1 MSIRLDTELAP
12 VDILAL
18 LRTLLPHHRLA
29 GPLGEGLAVLLGH
42 RLALLLRLLLT
53 DLVRGL
59 ATLLPGDRAAHLPGD
74 GVAVLPGDLH
84 TTVHSPVTRTEYRT
98 LAHSS
103 LGTSWHCCWRGR

>member
-1 MSIRLDTELAP
+1 M
-12 VDILAL
+12 
-18 LRTLLPHHRLA
+18 
-29 GPLGEGLAVLLGH
+29 LLGH

-59 ATLLPGDRAAHLPGD
+59 ATLLPGDRAAHLLGD

-84 TTVHSPVTRTEYRT
+84 TTVLQSPVTRTEYRT

-103 LGTSWHCCWRGR
+103 LGTSWHCWRGR